1 MEIHDLGKYWK
12 ADEVAECLKVDDS
25 TYKELWSCVK
35 LYEDLPRGE
44 APGEYTYPLSEYG
57 WDKLSEA
64 AQIDV
69 NHALAEKQAE
79 DDAREE
85 ERYQEASE
93 DPEQTNVI

>member
-1 MEIHDLGKYWK
+1 MEMHDLAKYWK
-12 ADEVAECLKVDDS
+12 ADEIAECLKVDDS
-25 TYKELWSCVK
+25 TYKELWGCVK

-44 APGEYTYPLSEYG
+44 APGEYTYPLSKYG

-69 NHALAEKQAE
+69 NRALAEKQAD

-85 ERYQEASE
+85 ERYQDAFE
-93 DPEQTNVI
+93 DPEQPNVI